1 MQEGCA
7 TLPTHACGLSPRRG
21 ADPWLDRGGLDGVQP
36 EVAPLRSLRVG
47 GAARPLRCRGP
58 AAIAARVGAARPG
71 APRCPAP
78 ARPQAVRDRP
88 PHGLAAERV
97 RALRGPGRTRAGDAD

>member
-36 EVAPLRSLRVG
+36 EVAPLRSLRGGGRTARGPVG

-58 AAIAARVGAARPG
+58 AAIAARVGAARPR
-71 APRCPAP
+71 APPWPGP
-78 ARPQAVRDRP
+78 ARPEAVPDRP
-88 PHGLAAERV
+88 PHCLAAAWV
-97 RALRGPGRTRAGDAD
+97 